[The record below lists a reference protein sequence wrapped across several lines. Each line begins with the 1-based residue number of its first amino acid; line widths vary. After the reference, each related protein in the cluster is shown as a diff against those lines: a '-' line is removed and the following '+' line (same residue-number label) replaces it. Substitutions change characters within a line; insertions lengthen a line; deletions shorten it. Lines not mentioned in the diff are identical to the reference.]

1 MIGKAAVWLATVLV
15 LASPRAARAER
26 LVAVV
31 LVADAADREV
41 AGRVE
46 GQTSDLDV
54 ELVVAARPATPVI
67 DPAAA
72 ARGRGARVVVWFER
86 DASSWLVHVAEPA
99 EDRELVRR
107 VAARGELAGSANAEG
122 VALVVRGALRALAEG
137 GSIGV
142 AASADAV
149 RRGFAALGWRAV
161 AAGGPPVHHGVGAR
175 AGVRAGRWH
184 GVVSTALFPAVSLEE
199 PGATIEVERWSLAA
213 GVGLELGD
221 EPGSASRRWRLGLAL
236 DAGAARFERVTTRA
250 EGLLSPTPPE
260 SIWSPTVSGRGQVA
274 RRLGD
279 RVWLEL
285 TVGAEVLLRAPEFG
299 VASGSVFSV
308 HTRLRPIEPLGALG
322 LLIDLG

>member
-1 MIGKAAVWLATVLV
+1 MIGKAAVWLATIL
-15 LASPRAARAER
+15 LFGWPRAALAER

-41 AGRVE
+41 ASRVE

-54 ELVVAARPATPVI
+54 ELVVAARPASSVI
-67 DPAAA
+67 DPAVT

-86 DASSWLVHVAEPA
+86 GASSWLVHVAEPA

-107 VAARGELAGSANAEG
+107 VAARGEMAGSATAEG

-142 AASADAV
+142 EASADAV
-149 RRGFAALGWRAV
+149 RRGFAALGWRVV

-184 GVVSTALFPAVSLEE
+184 GAVSTAFFPAVSLDEAA
-199 PGATIEVERWSLAA
+199 ATIEVERWSLAA
-213 GVGLELGD
+213 GVGLELGA

-236 DAGAARFERVTTRA
+236 DGGAARFERVTTRA

-260 SIWSPTVSGRGQVA
+260 SIWSPTVSGRGQLA
-274 RRLGD
+274 RRLGG

-299 VASGSVFSV
+299 VASGSTFSV